1 MTDHFLQEVIVRVSH
16 RFQPS
21 RVFVA
26 VVMFCLTQLVPQL
39 HAQYFTVYGI
49 DDSNFPRMRARFV
62 ALDAAGKEMRNFSNN
77 EFDIRENGVSMQG
90 SLTIDCK
97 DTAVE
102 PAANVVLILDRSG
115 SMSTIVDTATKATR
129 MDWVISGATTFV
141 NTFKF
146 NPPSEVAVIS
156 FGTLPTFESPFRT
169 TAPPLVDVI
178 SKLRPQGGTNY
189 NPPLLR

>member
-1 MTDHFLQEVIVRVSH
+1 MSSFRTVFSSRFFVS
-16 RFQPS
+16 FT
-21 RVFVA
+21 
-26 VVMFCLTQLVPQL
+26 VMFLLHTASVL

-49 DDSNFPRMRARFV
+49 DDTNFPRMRARFV
-62 ALDAAGKEMRNFSNN
+62 ALDAAGKELRNFSNN
-77 EFDIRENGVSMQG
+77 EFDIKENGVSMQTTF
-90 SLTIDCK
+90 SIDCK

-146 NPPSEVAVIS
+146 NPKDSI
-156 FGTLPTFESPFRT
+156 
-169 TAPPLVDVI
+169 
-178 SKLRPQGGTNY
+178 
-189 NPPLLR
+189 